1 MEFTVS
7 GIPNVQI
14 AMRRASHR
22 APCLRARGLPNSC
35 GCVGGNMGASAALPI
50 LARHVFFLHD
60 VMSPALTGWVAVLN
74 I

>member
-22 APCLRARGLPNSC
+22 ANACGLE
-35 GCVGGNMGASAALPI
+35 GCRIHAVA
-50 LARHVFFLHD
+50 
-60 VMSPALTGWVAVLN
+60 WVATWGRLRHCQSLCAMWFSP
-74 I
+74 